1 MPCMRVRWAPHWA
14 SFSIIHLTCCLLVQ
28 GALDAN
34 TYPSPIAAVVAVDAQ
49 NLFRSACHAGDLAAD
64 LLAFSTSFDTSPG
77 LNGTEWTLTASL
89 PPCNWT
95 GIICAAD
102 FDLSGR
108 FQIAL
113 ANRRLGGGFLLA
125 DHCCVARSSTT

>member
-1 MPCMRVRWAPHWA
+1 MIRC
-14 SFSIIHLTCCLLVQ
+14 
-28 GALDAN
+28 
-34 TYPSPIAAVVAVDAQ
+34 
-49 NLFRSACHAGDLAAD
+49 ACNAGDFAAD

-77 LNGTEWTLTASL
+77 LNATEWAVTATL

-113 ANRRLGGGFLLA
+113 LNRQLGGA
-125 DHCCVARSSTT
+125 SHQASIR